1 MEQKVTEETKVR
13 AQEEKPMKTDEQ
25 PQRDWRWLTT
35 AAIVA
40 VVMACEAAVVAGQEP
55 PPAAYPNGKLLVE
68 PTDLKKSIDS
78 SSVLVVDVRPPD
90 AYRQGHLPDAV
101 SLDIEQL
108 TKQSRQ
114 PGALKDAKLWAELV
128 GSVGIQPDKP
138 VVIYDE
144 TVTPNAARAWWLLR
158 YVGHPDVRLLNGGLV
173 GWKASGGTL
182 GRDEVRVTRSK
193 FIPKFQSHM
202 LADAETVRTVIGQ
215 SGSCLVDSRTTAEY
229 TGQQAQGPRG
239 GRVPGAKHLEWK
251 EFLDA
256 RGQFKPAN
264 EIAQLLVKRK
274 ISADEPAITYCQSGG
289 RAALDAFAL
298 ELMGFKNVK
307 NYYGSWS
314 EWSADEKLPVE
325 KGK

>member
-1 MEQKVTEETKVR
+1 
-13 AQEEKPMKTDEQ
+13 
-25 PQRDWRWLTT
+25 
-35 AAIVA
+35 
-40 VVMACEAAVVAGQEP
+40 VVVVVGQEP

-68 PTDLKKSIDS
+68 PGDLKKSIDT
-78 SSVLVVDVRPPD
+78 SSVLVVDVRPAD

-101 SLDIEQL
+101 PLDIDQW
-108 TKQSRQ
+108 TKHSRQ
-114 PGALKDAKLWAELV
+114 PRALKDAKLWAELV
-128 GSVGIQPDKP
+128 GALGVQADKP
-138 VVIYDE
+138 VVIYDD

-158 YVGHPDVRLLNGGLV
+158 YVGHPDVRLLNGGLA

-182 GRDEVRVTRSK
+182 GDDDVPITKAK
-193 FIPKFQSHM
+193 FDAKFQSQM
-202 LADAETVRTVIGQ
+202 LADAEMVRKVIGQ
-215 SGSCLVDSRTTAEY
+215 SGACLVDSRTAAEY
-229 TGQQAQGPRG
+229 TGEQAQGPRG

-256 RGQFKPAN
+256 RGRFKPADD
-264 EIAQLLVKRK
+264 IATLLVKTK
-274 ISADEPAITYCQSGG
+274 ISADDAAITYCQSGG

-314 EWSADEKLPVE
+314 EWSANEKLPVE

>member
-1 MEQKVTEETKVR
+1 M
-13 AQEEKPMKTDEQ
+13 KPQGTV
-25 PQRDWRWLTT
+25 QRSWRWL
-35 AAIVA
+35 A
-40 VVMACEAAVVAGQEP
+40 AAVIATVMPLNAAAADSGQEP

-68 PTDLKKSIDS
+68 PNELKKSIDT
-78 SSVLVVDVRPPD
+78 SSVLVIDVRPID

-101 SLDIEQL
+101 PLDIEQM

-114 PGALKDAKLWAELV
+114 PRALNDAKLWAELV
-128 GSVGIQPDKP
+128 GALGVQTDKP
-138 VVIYDE
+138 VVIYDD

-158 YVGHPDVRLLNGGLV
+158 YVGHPDVRLLNGGLA

-182 GRDEVRVTRSK
+182 GDDDIRVTRTK
-193 FIPKFQSHM
+193 FAPKFQSHM
-202 LADAETVRTVIGQ
+202 LADAEMVRKVIGQ
-215 SGSCLVDSRTTAEY
+215 KDTCLIDSRTTAEY

-239 GRVPGAKHLEWK
+239 GRVPGAKHVEWK
-251 EFLDA
+251 EFLDT
-256 RGQFKPAN
+256 RGRFKPADD
-264 EIAQLLVKRK
+264 IAKLLNARK
-274 ISADEPAITYCQSGG
+274 ISADETAITYCQSGG

-314 EWSADEKLPVE
+314 EWSANETLPVE

>member
-1 MEQKVTEETKVR
+1 
-13 AQEEKPMKTDEQ
+13 MKTHELA
-25 PQRDWRWLTT
+25 RRGWRWLTRVT
-35 AAIVA
+35 IVA
-40 VVMACEAAVVAGQEP
+40 VVTASDAVFVVGQEP

-68 PTDLKKSIDS
+68 PSDLKESIDT
-78 SSVLVVDVRPPD
+78 SSVLVIDVRPVD
-90 AYRQGHLPDAV
+90 VYRQGHLPDAV
-101 SLDIEQL
+101 SLDIEQM

-114 PGALKDAKLWAELV
+114 PGALKDVKLWTELV
-128 GSVGIQPDKP
+128 GSLGVQADKP
-138 VVIYDE
+138 VVIYDD

-158 YVGHPDVRLLNGGLV
+158 YVGHPDVRLLNGGLA
-173 GWKASGGTL
+173 GWKASGGSL
-182 GRDEVRVTRSK
+182 GRDDVRVTRSK
-193 FIPKFQSHM
+193 FEPKFQSHM
-202 LADAETVRTVIGQ
+202 LADAETVRQVIGQ
-215 SGSCLVDSRTTAEY
+215 SGTCLIDSRTASEY

-256 RGQFKPAN
+256 HGRFKSAD
-264 EIAQLLVKRK
+264 EIAKLLVKRK
-274 ISADEPAITYCQSGG
+274 VFAGETAITYCQSGG
-289 RAALDAFAL
+289 RASLDAFAL